1 MYVTIDNIRN
11 QQIFQQQNGAADI
24 AVSGRVLDSKAGE
37 TGCIYAQLMREY
49 DFTCVTHWV
58 RCDMRG
64 EEYAG
69 VLRDIP
75 AGGHYQLRVKWAPAE
90 DTDFEINGDARF
102 HLGVGDIWLI
112 AGQSNAVGYGKTPVV
127 NEADPRAH
135 VLALDGGWRDAT
147 APLSEGYA
155 PLTEGFLTGA
165 SPCVSFANTL
175 VRALNYPIGLVQA
188 ALGGTPISAWAR
200 DGALQKNL
208 LEKARAVGGHVK
220 GVLWH
225 QGCSDTG
232 AETDAE
238 NYLEAFERLVGD
250 VRGALNTPELPF
262 LTVQLNKTFPL
273 GDAGIGPRFARVK
286 EAQRRAGEIIR
297 GVYVAPSLD
306 LGLSDWVHN
315 NAAANLVLGQRL
327 AWLALEC
334 VYGQRYM
341 GRCPNVESAVL
352 EENDAV
358 RVRFAPV
365 YGHLVGALPPGDDFI
380 VEDAQGV
387 IPHGDCRYTRDAVLI
402 PLARRPEGEM
412 VCSFAPY
419 HLNTGFLPFDR
430 ATGMPPLAFYRY
442 PVAAGQEDAP

>member
-11 QQIFQQQNGAADI
+11 QQIFQQCGGAADI
-24 AVSGRVLDSKAGE
+24 AVSGRVLDKNAEEAGNV
-37 TGCIYAQLMREY
+37 YAQLMREY
-49 DFTCVTHWV
+49 DFTCVTNWV
-58 RCDMRG
+58 RCECRG
-64 EEYAG
+64 AEYTG
-69 VLRDIP
+69 VLRDVP
-75 AGGHYQLRVKWAPAE
+75 SGGHYQLRVKWAPSE
-90 DTDFEINGDARF
+90 DTDFEINGDVRF

-112 AGQSNAVGYGKTPVV
+112 AGQSNAVGYGKTPAV

-135 VLALDGGWRDAT
+135 LLAIDGSWRDAT

-155 PLTEGFLTGA
+155 PLTEGYLTGA

-175 VRALNYPIGLVQA
+175 VRALNYPIGLVQT
-188 ALGGTPISAWAR
+188 ALGGTPISAWQK

-208 LEKARAVGGHVK
+208 LEKARGAGGRVK

-225 QGCSDTG
+225 QGCRDTG
-232 AETDAE
+232 TDADARQ
-238 NYLEAFERLVGD
+238 YLEAFTRLTRD
-250 VRGALNTPELPF
+250 VRAALDAPELPF

-273 GDAGIGPRFARVK
+273 GDEHIGPRFAMVK
-286 EAQRRAGEIIR
+286 EAQRRAGETID
-297 GVYVAPSLD
+297 GVYVAPSID

-315 NAAANLVLGQRL
+315 NAAANLTLGQRL

-341 GRCPNVESAVL
+341 GRCPDVQSAVL
-352 EENDAV
+352 ENDTV
-358 RVRFAPV
+358 RVCFAHV
-365 YGHLVGALPPGDDFI
+365 YGHLVGALPPGEDFI

-387 IPHGDCRYTRDAVLI
+387 IPHAPCRYERDAVLI
-402 PLARRPEGEM
+402 PLLRAPVGDAA
-412 VCSFAPY
+412 CSFAPY

-442 PVAAGQEDAP
+442 PVTAEKGAAL